1 MDGPRACMVQSCEN
15 DGMGIIKNNKMEKQV
30 LVLANMVNEG
40 KKFMVV
46 QVPDWNGGHFFMAE
60 PIDYELKDFEYIEWE
75 GTPAE
80 AATMLPSFEA
90 HAEPLYEDAVDYTMS
105 MFDVLKYTLK

>member
-1 MDGPRACMVQSCEN
+1 
-15 DGMGIIKNNKMEKQV
+15 MEKQI
-30 LVLANMVNEG
+30 LALANMINGG

-46 QVPDWNGGHFFMAE
+46 QVPDWNGGHFYMAE
-60 PIDYELKDFEYIEWE
+60 PIDYELKNFEYVEWE

-90 HAEPLYEDAVDYTMS
+90 HVEPLHEDSYDYTMT
-105 MFDVLKYTLK
+105 MLDVLKYTIQ